1 MRFKQASQDHWPTNL
16 PIFIMR
22 SSPKGLHMK
31 HLNKLLN
38 TSFFALLFIL
48 FTPLLIEQ
56 SFAQFVREGE
66 TNSRI
71 AWFLVLMAFAYAH
84 RNLLAHRI
92 TLLIFL
98 ISGGMDI
105 AYATT
110 FGGVFT
116 TATFEA
122 LALTDPHEAGEF
134 LEAYGKLSN
143 ILIIS
148 AYVVLSCLFIWKTRV
163 YKAEQRSQKILIS
176 IGFLVFAIVGYRI
189 FIMQKYH
196 DTIPGFMG
204 TGIAYFQGTGDVQE
218 EINARKLMVANNP
231 ATASATNDDSPQTY
245 VIIIGESLTRN
256 HMGIYGY
263 QRDTTPVF
271 SAMQSELLIFNN
283 TISSH
288 AQTQPSLRNA
298 LTQSNTQNN
307 IALQDALSL
316 VDLANKAG
324 FKTWWISNQQPLRA
338 TLSAIASS
346 ATVINFISNDFHGV
360 ENNRFDGFMLPYV
373 QKAFTDSSNK
383 KVIFIHM
390 MGSHLQYANRYPT
403 EFTVFNDDKVTS
415 FTTPPSARAINYIN
429 QYDNSVRYTD
439 HIAGTIVNLL
449 KQQNGINAALFFAD
463 HGEEVYQDMDFL
475 GHGPD
480 NPSHNMFEIPML
492 VWTSAEYQAQRPAT
506 LQNLQHNLAAPFMLD
521 DLYQFA
527 GNIMGIQSDTLLP
540 ALSPANALY
549 MPKTRIVYNRNY
561 DGVWKQPQ

>member
-1 MRFKQASQDHWPTNL
+1 MT
-16 PIFIMR
+16 
-22 SSPKGLHMK
+22 
-31 HLNKLLN
+31 HLNKLLG
-38 TSFFALLFIL
+38 TTFFALFFIL
-48 FTPLLIEQ
+48 FTPLAIEHG
-56 SFAQFVREGE
+56 FAEFVREGE

-71 AWFLVLMAFAYAH
+71 AWFLVLLAFAYAH
-84 RNLLAHRI
+84 RNLLAHRLI
-92 TLLIFL
+92 LLIFL

-143 ILIIS
+143 ILIITG
-148 AYVVLSCLFIWKTRV
+148 YVLLSCLFIWKTRV
-163 YKAEQRSQKILIS
+163 YKAETRTQKILIGL
-176 IGFLVFAIVGYRI
+176 GFIVFVIVGQRI

-196 DTIPGFMG
+196 DSIPGFMG
-204 TGIAYFQGTGDVQE
+204 TGLAYFHGTGDVQE
-218 EINARKLMVANNP
+218 EINARKIMVANHASS
-231 ATASATNDDSPQTY
+231 ATASNPDSKQTY
-245 VIIIGESLTRN
+245 IIVIGESLTRN
-256 HMGIYGY
+256 HMGLYGY
-263 QRDTTPVF
+263 KRETTPVF

-298 LTQSNTQNN
+298 LTQSNTQNK

-346 ATVINFISNDFHGV
+346 ASVVNFISNDFHGV
-360 ENNRFDGFMLPYV
+360 ENKRFDGFMLPYV
-373 QKAFTDSSNK
+373 EKALADSSGK
-383 KVIFIHM
+383 KLIFIHM
-390 MGSHLQYANRYPT
+390 MGSHLQYANRYPE
-403 EFTVFNDDKVTS
+403 EFNIFTDDNVKS

-429 QYDNSVRYTD
+429 QYDNSIRYTD
-439 HIAGTIVNLL
+439 SFAGGVFNML
-449 KQQNGINAALFFAD
+449 KQQSGINAALFFAD

-480 NPSHNMFEIPML
+480 NPSHNMFEIPLL
-492 VWTSAEYQAQRPAT
+492 VWTSMDYKTQRPNT
-506 LQNLQHNLAAPFMLD
+506 VQTMRSHLTAPFMLD

-527 GNIMGIQSDTLLP
+527 GTIMGIQSDTLLP
-540 ALSPANALY
+540 HLSPASPDY
-549 MPKTRIVYNRNY
+549 SPKPRIVYNKNY
-561 DGVWKQPQ
+561 DEVWQKAP